1 MTVESVDEVKKIAEI
16 ALRDAIGD
24 IGLDQVLV
32 ESGFDHDGEPALFVD
47 AILAPNTPPLSG
59 ATANSALWSLRSA
72 LTRRGDLRF
81 PYLKFKHPDD
91 EYPNDNFTTDRV
103 NDKAAS

>member
-1 MTVESVDEVKKIAEI
+1 MTVEPIEEIRKIAEQ
-16 ALRDAIGD
+16 ALRDAIGH
-24 IGLDQVLV
+24 IGLDRVLV
-32 ESGFDHDGEPALFVD
+32 ESGFDHDGEPALFID
-47 AILAPNTPPLSG
+47 AILTPKTPLLSG

-72 LTRRGDLRF
+72 LTNRGDLRF